1 MVLDDDAP
9 LVGLLPSFPARST
22 APVLGAWM
30 LVRPDRNA
38 KYFDLRSLGAALGI
52 GEAVIVGFL
61 SCLVEEGAD
70 QGKLLSS
77 NAIQCRCDVEC

>member
-52 GEAVIVGFL
+52 GEAVIVCVEPRGA
-61 SCLVEEGAD
+61 EEGAD
-70 QGKLLSS
+70 QSCLP
-77 NAIQCRCDVEC
+77 NANEVEE